1 VICADTSVWIAA
13 LRDRTTASALHLAE
27 LVEADAVVVPAPVRI
42 EVLAGA
48 PKRELA
54 ALADGFLGLVGVVPD
69 QATWEKVEGWVA
81 EAVAAGQRFGVV
93 DLLIAAIAAE
103 REASLWSLDA
113 DFARM
118 QKLGFV
124 ELYAAS

>member
-13 LRDRTTASALHLAE
+13 LRDHTTPTAVHLAE
-27 LVEADAVVVPAPVRI
+27 LVEADEVVVPVPVRI

-54 ALADGFLGLVGVVPD
+54 AVADGFLGLVSAVPGL
-69 QATWEKVEGWVA
+69 ATWEKVEEWVA
-81 EAVAAGQRFGVV
+81 ESVAAGQRFGVV

-103 REASLWSLDA
+103 RDASLWSLDGA
-113 DFARM
+113 FARM

-124 ELYAAS
+124 ELHAGP

>member
-13 LRDRTTASALHLAE
+13 LRDRTSPTALHLAE
-27 LVEADAVVVPAPVRI
+27 LVEANAVVVPAPVRI

-54 ALADGFLGLVGVVPD
+54 GLADGFLGLVSAVPGL
-69 QATWEKVEGWVA
+69 ATWEKVGGWVA

-103 REASLWSLDA
+103 QEAGLWSLDG

-118 QKLGFV
+118 EKLGFV
-124 ELYAAS
+124 ELYAAL

>member
-1 VICADTSVWIAA
+1 MICADTSVWIAA
-13 LRDRTTASALHLAE
+13 LRDRTTPTAVHLSE
-27 LVEADAVVVPAPVRI
+27 LVEADEVVVPAPVRI

-54 ALADGFLGLVGVVPD
+54 ALADGFVGLVSAVPD
-69 QATWEKVEGWVA
+69 VATWERVARWVA

-93 DLLIAAIAAE
+93 DLLVAATAAE
-103 REASLWSLDA
+103 RGASLWSLDG

-118 QKLGFV
+118 EKLGFV
-124 ELYAAS
+124 ELYAGP